1 MLLTSKPNSVVVID
15 LQHQEK
21 EIEACSEAM
30 EIPPGFECIAVA
42 ATASMSSGPSFAD
55 TSSLKELD
63 LLPGFDCV
71 AGSNSHGF
79 TCESQEIGDC
89 SVMLFHFFQKPFLLR
104 HQREQTLSFE
114 QSASP
119 KVCENPLENQISPV
133 GSGRQARDV
142 DRTSEGTEN
151 KACPNDMG
159 EDSFF
164 TSASVP
170 ISSPAGHAQLPFLAK
185 QQTAEEAEVFLL
197 SSKESEKLKSA

>member
-1 MLLTSKPNSVVVID
+1 MY
-15 LQHQEK
+15 
-21 EIEACSEAM
+21 C
-30 EIPPGFECIAVA
+30 
-42 ATASMSSGPSFAD
+42 SGPSFAD
-55 TSSLKELD
+55 TSSLKEFD
-63 LLPGFDCV
+63 LLPGFDGV

-89 SVMLFHFFQKPFLLR
+89 SVMLFHFLQNPFLLR
-104 HQREQTLSFE
+104 HQREQTLNFE

-119 KVCENPLENQISPV
+119 KVCENPLEIQISPV

-159 EDSFF
+159 EDNFL

-170 ISSPAGHAQLPFLAK
+170 ISSSAGHAQLPFLAK
-185 QQTAEEAEVFLL
+185 QQTAEEAEVLLL